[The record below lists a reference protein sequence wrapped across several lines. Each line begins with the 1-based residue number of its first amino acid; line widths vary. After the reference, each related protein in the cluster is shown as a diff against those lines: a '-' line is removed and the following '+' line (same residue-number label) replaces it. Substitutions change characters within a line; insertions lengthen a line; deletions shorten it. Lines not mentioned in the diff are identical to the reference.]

1 MFYLKKT
8 FYYISLLFGIIL
20 FSFILFHAIPTDPVR
35 TILGPNADEK
45 QVETLRNELGLNK
58 PLSVQL
64 INYISKTIRLDFGK
78 SYTDNRSV
86 LNEVSGKFKVSLILV
101 TISLFFLF
109 LYILIFILCSLKLSW
124 PFDILNFLFVS
135 TPTFFS
141 GIIIAIL
148 AFSFYPYTVFSGY
161 LNTVDDFLYM
171 IPPAIVLAIYPMA
184 ILAKI
189 LKQEI
194 QKINNSDF
202 ITHARAQGLSE
213 IKIRFRYVLRNVSI
227 PFLAAFSN
235 QLPML
240 FTSAF
245 IVEVLFSLPGMG
257 SLLIKSILQ
266 KDFPTLEG
274 VVILNGML
282 FIVTNLIF
290 EFIYPIIDPRIHK
303 TNA

>member
-1 MFYLKKT
+1 ML
-8 FYYISLLFGIIL
+8 
-20 FSFILFHAIPTDPVR
+20 
-35 TILGPNADEK
+35 
-45 QVETLRNELGLNK
+45 
-58 PLSVQL
+58 
-64 INYISKTIRLDFGK
+64 
-78 SYTDNRSV
+78 
-86 LNEVSGKFKVSLILV
+86 
-101 TISLFFLF
+101 
-109 LYILIFILCSLKLSW
+109 
-124 PFDILNFLFVS
+124 VS